1 MPRHPDLDA
10 CVSMLIKTHGCM
22 LVIEACFMDR
32 PRVATPGKIWLTAA
46 ALCSLVEHRLRG
58 SKSQDTTN
66 TAFRSGHPGRPGTS
80 HPRRT
85 CRAQRVSSVKR
96 CACKITGVASSPY
109 NGEPRS
115 LGARLK
121 FRRARQEDPDAP
133 CFHCASSCIAPRPRH
148 AHRFAALFLSHA
160 RTTVDCISA
169 QARDSR

>member
-1 MPRHPDLDA
+1 
-10 CVSMLIKTHGCM
+10 MLIKTHGCM

-32 PRVATPGKIWLTAA
+32 PRVATPGKIWLTEA

-58 SKSQDTTN
+58 SKSQDPTN

-80 HPRRT
+80 HPRST
-85 CRAQRVSSVKR
+85 CRAQRASSAKTS
-96 CACKITGVASSPY
+96 KITGDVLPRRPC

-115 LGARLK
+115 LGARLDN
-121 FRRARQEDPDAP
+121 FRRPRKEDPEAP
-133 CFHCASSCIAPRPRH
+133 CFHCASSCVAPRPRH